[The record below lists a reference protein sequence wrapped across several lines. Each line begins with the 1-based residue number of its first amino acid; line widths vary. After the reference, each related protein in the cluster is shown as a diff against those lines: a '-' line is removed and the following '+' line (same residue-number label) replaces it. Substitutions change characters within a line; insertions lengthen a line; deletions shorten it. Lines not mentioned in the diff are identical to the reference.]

1 MIDRGWGGGRG
12 PAFSKS
18 ITIIIIITTTT
29 LLLLG
34 NIAHISLKDLQ
45 QKKKGH
51 QKLNISSYPN
61 FDN

>member
-1 MIDRGWGGGRG
+1 MIDRGWGGG

-18 ITIIIIITTTT
+18 ITTIIITTTTT

-45 QKKKGH
+45 QKKKKGH